1 MRYRLFLARLL
12 NVRLSESASVI
23 AMLGHA
29 FFSGLGIALSFTA
42 INVLLLEQHGSS
54 HLPVIYAVSALV
66 LMAGGFIYS
75 KLEHAISPSKLFL
88 GVVVF
93 STIWAFGARSLTTES
108 QNINLLIGVY
118 SSYFLI
124 YQLNNLQFWGA
135 AALLYDVR
143 QSKRLFGLL
152 AAGESIAKILGYAI
166 TPIFIAL
173 FSLEDLMIVAGV
185 AFLVSSIL
193 LYSLTKKEKENLVVD
208 HHHHEHKSDKQQFK
222 NIGAFKFLHNIRSDK
237 FTRNVALFAML
248 STLVY
253 YSIHYAFLS
262 EVEEEFANLE
272 DLAFFFGLFFSIAK
286 ALNLII
292 KSLLSG
298 RMLNLVGI
306 RLLIVLLPLTLALI
320 NLIGVT
326 GFFTLSNPVKFF
338 LWIFGFNMLADEI
351 MRSSLHKPS
360 YLTLFQPLQKNKRLE
375 GHTIAK
381 GIMEPIGMGIA
392 GITII
397 LLERYHLF
405 NPQNFIM
412 YLLVFA
418 VLWLG
423 SSFLVSKE
431 YRQLLAKVLKGRLLS
446 RQNVSFSKEELTMLK
461 EEKLKSNDDYE
472 KLYAIKLLA
481 GHITKEEY
489 ELAVIDLLKSSN
501 ESILLETLQMVEGSE
516 DLNIRESLKELL
528 FSQKKEIG
536 KKAIYCYSAQLEE
549 NCVDEL
555 MPYFETVNDNWKE
568 GILGG
573 ILKYSGIYGATVAG
587 DALLQWTNST
597 DPMLRLRVARIIGDI
612 GKKEYYHPL
621 IKLIEDEHQD
631 VVKEAIV
638 AAGKVGNTRLIQ
650 QILKKSGEKHL
661 FNYCLRALEKMGP
674 PVIPWIEAAVIE
686 QKDVR
691 KLKKLIR
698 IASKIPSD
706 ETNKFLVKLLEN
718 EAFIIRN
725 EALYSL
731 HLLQF
736 KANQLADKQLVEKQ
750 LEREIVTFKTLVKM
764 ISENPGHKGLPIAES
779 LLHEVRLVQ
788 LRVLYLLSLIY
799 ERATLEK
806 VIDSMKTGNHSYQS
820 NACELLENLLKRH
833 HSQNIVPIIEF
844 NTFAVTEESQIN
856 KESNRS
862 FSETLWQVEAGMI
875 SDWMVALS
883 IRCNRLS
890 NNSIKEFP
898 KHILLSARSQAVEQE
913 LNLTNF

>member
-1 MRYRLFLARLL
+1 
-12 NVRLSESASVI
+12 
-23 AMLGHA
+23 MLGHA

-42 INVLLLEQHGSS
+42 INVLLLEKHGSE
-54 HLPVIYAVSALV
+54 HLPVIYAISALV

-88 GVVVF
+88 GVLVF
-93 STIWAFGARSLTTES
+93 STIWAFFTRLYATETQS
-108 QNINLLIGVY
+108 VNLLIGVY

-166 TPIFIAL
+166 TPLFITL
-173 FSLEDLMIVAGV
+173 FSLEDLMILAGV

-193 LYSLTKKEKENLVVD
+193 LYGLTKKEKENLVVD
-208 HHHHEHKSDKQQFK
+208 HHHLERKTEKKQYK
-222 NIGAFKFLHNIRSDK
+222 IIGAFKFLNSLRSDK

-306 RLLIVLLPLTLALI
+306 RLLIVLLPLTLTLI
-320 NLIGVT
+320 NLIGIT

-392 GITII
+392 GITIL
-397 LLERYHLF
+397 LLEKYHLF
-405 NPQNFIM
+405 NAQNFIL

-418 VLWLG
+418 LLWLF
-423 SSFLVSKE
+423 SSFFVSKV
-431 YRQLLAKVLKGRLLS
+431 YREMLAKVLKSRLLS
-446 RQNVSFSKEELTMLK
+446 RQNISFSKEELTLLK
-461 EEKLKSNDDYE
+461 EEKLKSHDDFE
-472 KLYAIKLLA
+472 KLYAIKLLQ
-481 GHITKEEY
+481 GHIADDDY
-489 ELAVIDLLKSSN
+489 EMAIVDLLKSKN
-501 ESILLETLQMVEGSE
+501 ESILLETLQLIENSGS
-516 DLNIRESLKELL
+516 LNIKNSLKDLL
-528 FSQKKEIG
+528 FSHKQEIG
-536 KKAIYCYSAQLEE
+536 KKAIYCYCAQLEE
-549 NCVDEL
+549 DSVDEL
-555 MPYFETVNDNWKE
+555 MPYFETVNDDWKE
-568 GILGG
+568 GIIGG

-587 DALLQWTNST
+587 DALLQWTRSDN
-597 DPMLRLRVARIIGDI
+597 PELRLRVARIIGDI

-621 IKLIEDEHQD
+621 IKLIEDENPD
-631 VVKEAIV
+631 VVKEAII
-638 AAGKVGNTRLIQ
+638 AAGKVGNTKLIN
-650 QILKKSGEKHL
+650 QIVQKSGEKHL
-661 FNYCLRALEKMGP
+661 FNYCMRALEKMGP
-674 PVIPWIEAAVIE
+674 SAIPWIETALTDQNDI
-686 QKDVR
+686 R
-691 KLKKLIR
+691 KIKKLIR
-698 IASKIPSD
+698 IASKLPS
-706 ETNKFLVKLLEN
+706 EATNKFLVSLLDS
-718 EAFIIRN
+718 EAFVIRN

-736 KANQLADKQLVEKQ
+736 RANQYAEKLLVEMQ
-750 LEREIVTFKTLVKM
+750 LEKEIGTFKSLIK
-764 ISENPGHKGLPIAES
+764 IIDENPKNYDLPIAES
-779 LLHEVRLVQ
+779 LLHEVRLIQ
-788 LRVLYLLSLIY
+788 IRVLYLLSFVY
-799 ERATLEK
+799 DRSTLEK
-806 VIDSMKTGNHSYQS
+806 VIDSMKTGSHAYQS
-820 NACELLENLLKRH
+820 NACELLENLLKRQH
-833 HSQNIVPIIEF
+833 AHNLVPIIEF
-844 NTFAVTEESQIN
+844 NTYAVAEESQRVLEHQN
-856 KESNRS
+856 CV
-862 FSETLWQVEAGMI
+862 SEALWKVEAGMI
-875 SDWMVALS
+875 SDWLVALS
-883 IRCNRLS
+883 IRCYRLS
-890 NNSIKEFP
+890 KQGIRTFP
-898 KHILLSARSQAVEQE
+898 DHILQAARSQAVKQE
-913 LNLTNF
+913 LSLTK